1 MNNLSDLELLG
12 QTVQCVNAALQSATT
27 PPSPNVDTTSSS
39 DQDQVNHYHI
49 SSFKFNPRG
58 CVWYAALTIT
68 KANKLQVPIKV
79 TCHAKDKSSKDVIQS
94 GIKTTYTVTISYYE
108 PPPSNWTTFHDN
120 FSTVDIANKDELTN
134 LWINYSVEVSESMEW
149 LRRKLRRWIN
159 RSMGGMMVVAL
170 LPSVVVV
177 LPEEDK
183 MTKKKIGDS
192 FGRDVVDSSLMNR
205 EKKDHRQDGRSGVD
219 RSRSPLKK
227 NSRGNSK
234 RSVDPS
240 TTKTAT
246 TCSLSSHSPSHY
258 SPVDECDDGHVD
270 DDASSHHLEE
280 ERRIEEVRMEMVGND
295 RSNGG
300 NGGGNVVTQQTF
312 NRFRGGLV
320 SQHTMRRL
328 LANDATDEEV
338 SEEEVEEKE
347 EEQEV
352 VTQEVVKANRPNDDE
367 SEKVV
372 NPAVKEAG
380 GKTVGE
386 NSSRSLRS
394 NSEIQAIGQF
404 REGLVSQNTL
414 KRLLLEEGEKDL
426 PNNDESIKVVNPAVK
441 EAGGESVGE
450 NRGRSR
456 SNSNSNSVLSASQQA
471 VGQFREGLVSQNTL
485 KRILQEEGEKYMQQV
500 VKAMKSEHRTDGE
513 IRVAKAGLVSRKT
526 MLNMRNMAE
535 ASDSSSADVNDRPRR
550 SMSKTES
557 DQLTSKSW
565 EEDSQDSVERA
576 DEEEALRLSFE
587 NEAEI
592 RQARRGLVSQ
602 HTMRRLSLQSNDPV
616 PVRERNLDDPDP
628 LHEDKDKPKRRR
640 ISTREIHM
648 MRQGCASRRSILSAD
663 SQLGMKRVPS
673 QIHVSFLD
681 DSHSDIAEVE
691 EEKNQQAVE
700 IKKAAV
706 AAAKK
711 VVVSEDDDE
720 DENAG
725 MLVFSNNALEQSK
738 KLDVLTEGQYFLGI
752 SMLVYMYS
760 HLRETCRM
768 GHTRCN
774 MYDVDTHSVQSQYK
788 GGKIKSYLSASK
800 TAGSIIRL
808 VIDELEDANED
819 DADHEIVGGESKE
832 YERQQTAQF
841 RKWIDDSRI
850 SQMDEETE
858 QMLIE
863 MKRKVARHRWRRA
876 ISAVRLSYR
885 ISGGKPPKWENP
897 VVAPGCEN
905 CNRFVDMNEMMNETM
920 RKQPKYFKEGSVMN
934 NLIESGI
941 EVVWFD
947 DLSQNDVVYGICV
960 NREEKKIIIAFRGTV
975 NAHNWSM
982 NFKFDTNEYRNPVK
996 VNYPGREDEL
1006 SLHSGFALYL
1016 LRKRKDTG
1024 LSKMDEIF
1032 EKIEQIGKE
1041 VAPDGDYKLCITGHS
1056 LGGALATLC
1065 GFYCGSKPRFAHL
1078 STIYIWTFAAP
1089 RVGTQGRFPIYRFR
1103 CCFYIAPF
1111 THINFYHYLFLPQP
1125 LFMHINTWKGQE
1137 EFDTPASRAPMISSR

>member
-1 MNNLSDLELLG
+1 
-12 QTVQCVNAALQSATT
+12 
-27 PPSPNVDTTSSS
+27 
-39 DQDQVNHYHI
+39 
-49 SSFKFNPRG
+49 
-58 CVWYAALTIT
+58 
-68 KANKLQVPIKV
+68 
-79 TCHAKDKSSKDVIQS
+79 
-94 GIKTTYTVTISYYE
+94 
-108 PPPSNWTTFHDN
+108 
-120 FSTVDIANKDELTN
+120 
-134 LWINYSVEVSESMEW
+134 
-149 LRRKLRRWIN
+149 
-159 RSMGGMMVVAL
+159 MVVAL

-177 LPEEDK
+177 LPEDDK

-192 FGRDVVDSSLMNR
+192 LGRDMVDSSLMNR

-300 NGGGNVVTQQTF
+300 NGGGNAVTQQTF

-328 LANDATDEEV
+328 LANDTEV

-367 SEKVV
+367 NEKVV
-372 NPAVKEAG
+372 YTAAEKEAS
-380 GKTVGE
+380 GKPVGE
-386 NSSRSLRS
+386 NSNRSLRS

-414 KRLLLEEGEKDL
+414 KRILQEEGEKDM
-426 PNNDESIKVVNPAVK
+426 PNNDKSIKVVNPAVK
-441 EAGGESVGE
+441 EAGGEECE

-471 VGQFREGLVSQNTL
+471 MGQFREGLISQNTL
-485 KRILQEEGEKYMQQV
+485 KRIIQEEGEKDMTQV

-576 DEEEALRLSFE
+576 DEEEALKLSFE

-592 RQARRGLVSQ
+592 RQARRGLISQ
-602 HTMRRLSLQSNDPV
+602 HTMRRLSLQSN
-616 PVRERNLDDPDP
+616 ERNFDDPDP
-628 LHEDKDKPKRRR
+628 VHEEKDKPKRR

-663 SQLGMKRVPS
+663 SQLRMKRVPS

-691 EEKNQQAVE
+691 EEKNQQAAE
-700 IKKAAV
+700 IKKATV

-760 HLRETCRM
+760 HLRETCRT

-788 GGKIKSYLSASK
+788 GGKITSFLSASK

-934 NLIESGI
+934 VSRKH
-941 EVVWFD
+941 
-947 DLSQNDVVYGICV
+947 SVY
-960 NREEKKIIIAFRGTV
+960 R
-975 NAHNWSM
+975 
-982 NFKFDTNEYRNPVK
+982 
-996 VNYPGREDEL
+996 L
-1006 SLHSGFALYL
+1006 
-1016 LRKRKDTG
+1016 
-1024 LSKMDEIF
+1024 
-1032 EKIEQIGKE
+1032 
-1041 VAPDGDYKLCITGHS
+1041 
-1056 LGGALATLC
+1056 
-1065 GFYCGSKPRFAHL
+1065 
-1078 STIYIWTFAAP
+1078 
-1089 RVGTQGRFPIYRFR
+1089 
-1103 CCFYIAPF
+1103 
-1111 THINFYHYLFLPQP
+1111 
-1125 LFMHINTWKGQE
+1125 
-1137 EFDTPASRAPMISSR
+1137 